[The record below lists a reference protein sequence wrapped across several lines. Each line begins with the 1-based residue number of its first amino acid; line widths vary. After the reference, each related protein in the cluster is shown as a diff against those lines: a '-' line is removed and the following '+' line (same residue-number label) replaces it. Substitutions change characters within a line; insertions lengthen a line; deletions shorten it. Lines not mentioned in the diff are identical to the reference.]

1 MVWALPPQHPLQQQ
15 LEHKANMGL
24 TVRVPMLAVE
34 HLAAKAAPGLLLVM
48 AKDMEREPVP
58 AVQMVHQAV
67 KGKMVVVTIVP
78 AVKAALVH
86 LVGQVVLAVQQAKV
100 HQES

>member
-1 MVWALPPQHPLQQQ
+1 MGTTPSAPSTAATGTQG
-15 LEHKANMGL
+15 KYGAYGSCANAGSG
-24 TVRVPMLAVE
+24 TSGSKGSTGAT
-34 HLAAKAAPGLLLVM
+34 AGNG
-48 AKDMEREPVP
+48 KDMEREPVP